1 MKTSAL
7 AALIIGSIAVLGA
20 PAANCQKEITTFSK
34 EVLSKYEG
42 KIVTLKG
49 KYTDRTKLAPAILS
63 PFNEVV
69 YFEAARSTRVTKAG
83 RLPAQQEKMFSAV
96 KEGDHITA
104 AGKLYKFTAA
114 RPARADVA
122 SVPDHFY
129 LDENSVKV
137 KLAK

>member
-7 AALIIGSIAVLGA
+7 AALILCALTVLGA
-20 PAANCQKEITTFSK
+20 RAANSHKEISTFSK

-49 KYTDRTKLAPAILS
+49 KYTDRTKLAHAILS

-69 YFEAARSTRVTKAG
+69 YFEAARSKQATKG
-83 RLPAQQEKMFSAV
+83 GKLSAQQEQMFAAV

-104 AGKLYKFTAA
+104 TGKLYRFTAA
-114 RPARADVA
+114 KPLRNDIA

-129 LDENSVKV
+129 MDENSVNV
-137 KLAK
+137 KPAK